1 MEVKDVIDGD
11 HGAQQD
17 DHLGRWRWRLFVG
30 RTATLFLCTVSLII
44 SELSQKKLGYL
55 RDSLLYI

>member
-11 HGAQQD
+11 RGAQQD

-30 RTATLFLCTVSLII
+30 RTATLFLCTVSLIM
-44 SELSQKKLGYL
+44 SELSQKKIWIFE
-55 RDSLLYI
+55 R